1 MFKMK
6 MKKVEN
12 FPENSRNLI
21 KVIIH
26 PHLMIKPLL
35 AS

>member
-12 FPENSRNLI
+12 SENSRNLI